1 MKLGHPS
8 SAQCNKWDLKNLF
21 LDQCVQV
28 LNSSSLTDIRIAA
41 AVISIP
47 IDIDIPIHI
56 DSDSGSDIT
65 TIFNITSFVVFI
77 HIEVKT

>member
-8 SAQCNKWDLKNLF
+8 SAQCKRSKKSILRSISA
-21 LDQCVQV
+21 
-28 LNSSSLTDIRIAA
+28 SSKIKLTYGYADSLVAA

-56 DSDSGSDIT
+56 DSDSGSDII

-77 HIEVKT
+77 HIKG